1 MAKQYKVMS
10 QKDKWFSRKF
20 DPETLEQ
27 AINSYASQG
36 WEVVSVA
43 TATIPGLGGSRG
55 GAYRRLFTRR
65 LMYFSKFEDVLFVEG
80 DPLGAVTIR
89 PISTQHDG
97 FFSQSQLKSLDTL
110 KKVMA
115 DEAKRAGGN
124 AVIRFTYGQKNTFWR
139 KFPQHR

>member
-43 TATIPGLGGSRG
+43 TATIPGFGGSREE
-55 GAYRRLFTRR
+55 LIVV
-65 LMYFSKFEDVLFVEG
+65 FS
-80 DPLGAVTIR
+80 R
-89 PISTQHDG
+89 
-97 FFSQSQLKSLDTL
+97 
-110 KKVMA
+110 
-115 DEAKRAGGN
+115 EA
-124 AVIRFTYGQKNTFWR
+124 
-139 KFPQHR
+139 

>member
-43 TATIPGLGGSRG
+43 TASIPGFG
-55 GAYRRLFTRR
+55 GAREELIVV
-65 LMYFSKFEDVLFVEG
+65 FE
-80 DPLGAVTIR
+80 R
-89 PISTQHDG
+89 
-97 FFSQSQLKSLDTL
+97 
-110 KKVMA
+110 
-115 DEAKRAGGN
+115 EA
-124 AVIRFTYGQKNTFWR
+124 
-139 KFPQHR
+139 